1 MRPFSIIE
9 GKHGTPRQRLGNRR
23 LLSLWGLVLAI
34 AAAATTVTP
43 RPALATVDDN
53 WAGPAISQILA
64 ERSQEAVRSPRSR
77 GAVDSEDDGARPQRR
92 APVKHGGATRHR
104 GHSQV
109 ASLGRDI
116 APANLRPLSVI
127 EWARPNTTVLLPAA
141 PPQALGPL
149 VASLGRE
156 FVAPSPAAEPGLT
169 AQPINWL
176 PKASIDCLATPL
188 RGVLADLAA
197 AFGPITVRWT
207 CRDKQLN
214 ARVGGAKRSYHLTG
228 NAVDFN
234 MTGNYR
240 AILTFLKGNKLVG
253 GLKHYGQGAFHIDT
267 GPRRTW

>member
-1 MRPFSIIE
+1 M
-9 GKHGTPRQRLGNRR
+9 KGNTAPPASASATVRS
-23 LLSLWGLVLAI
+23 LSLWGLVLAI
-34 AAAATTVTP
+34 AAAATTVAP

-64 ERSQEAVRSPRSR
+64 ERSQEAVRSAAAPEA
-77 GAVDSEDDGARPQRR
+77 AVDSEDDGARPQRR
-92 APVKHGGATRHR
+92 TPVKHRGATRHR

-116 APANLRPLSVI
+116 APAHLRPLSVI

-149 VASLGRE
+149 VASLGRD

-176 PKASIDCLATPL
+176 PIASIDCLATPL